1 MIQITKFLPATV
13 EVTMT
18 FECNTIEEARE
29 LFNEGEFDMEFGEVY
44 DADFDMI
51 DCDEHWKNEE

>member
-29 LFNEGEFDMEFGEVY
+29 LFNKGEFDSDYGDVY
-44 DADFDMI
+44 DVDFDMI